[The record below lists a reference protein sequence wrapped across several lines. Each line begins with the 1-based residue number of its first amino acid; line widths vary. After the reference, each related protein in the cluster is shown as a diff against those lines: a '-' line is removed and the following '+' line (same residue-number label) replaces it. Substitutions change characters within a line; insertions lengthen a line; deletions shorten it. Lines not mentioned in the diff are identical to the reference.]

1 MTNPLELAP
10 APLAR
15 SGRCRLAARSSRR
28 ARHWLAAPALLGLAV
43 CTEAPPAAAAADSPE
58 IVMVGRVP
66 RERGHLRCGVYDR
79 DGWLKRPLRSAEAVP
94 TGFRGVCR
102 FPSLTPGTYALGA
115 YLDENDNGDLDRDFV
130 GYPSEPY
137 AVSNGARVR
146 MLSPPSFDA
155 AKVDYRGGELTVQ
168 LQLE

>member
-1 MTNPLELAP
+1 MHQEGALAMNRY
-10 APLAR
+10 AR
-15 SGRCRLAARSSRR
+15 YLWSAA
-28 ARHWLAAPALLGLAV
+28 AALLGLGL
-43 CTEAPPAAAAADSPE
+43 CTGAPPAAAAAAAAPE

-66 RERGHLRCGVYDR
+66 RDRGHLRCGVYDR

-94 TGFRGVCR
+94 AGFRGVCH

-115 YLDENDNGDLDRDFV
+115 YLDENDNGDLDRDFI

-137 AVSNGARVR
+137 AVSNGARIQ
-146 MLSPPSFDA
+146 MLSPPNFDA